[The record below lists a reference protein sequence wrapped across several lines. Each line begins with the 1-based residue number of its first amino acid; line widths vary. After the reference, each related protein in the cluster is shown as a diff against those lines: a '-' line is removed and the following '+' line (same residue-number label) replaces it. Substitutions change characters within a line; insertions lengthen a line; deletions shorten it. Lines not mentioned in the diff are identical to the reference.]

1 MKRSNVTRACCL
13 APIFLCLALGIDIP
27 MSAAQGVDRPTQRSG
42 DITKTDSNK
51 TSAAAQK
58 RPTTVASAAL
68 IAATAK
74 QMNLQLGEPFC
85 TLTPRQLF
93 VAGKGYLQFL
103 QSNVDPESDEAL
115 LDHAVGLR
123 IFLKPG
129 GYVPAPRYLLAC
141 TVKKNE
147 PGTFEFRDE
156 PYDFKNIQTI
166 VEATSKYRYLFFVA
180 RAVENLII
188 LRGSQG
194 FHFYSCVITNLK

>member
-1 MKRSNVTRACCL
+1 
-13 APIFLCLALGIDIP
+13 